1 LPSALSRSLSVI
13 DEAQLQTLGA
23 QELREA
29 VRVLMADLSSKSAT
43 IERHER
49 EAAFN
54 RATIDK
60 LTHEMAVLKRLKFAA
75 KSEAFTAEQK
85 SLLEEAIDADL
96 GALAQEIE
104 QRAPADDKAKSDR
117 KQPKRAVLP
126 PQLPRTE
133 FRHEPDSTT
142 CSCGCQFRRIGED
155 VAEKLDYVPGV
166 FTVERHVR
174 GKWVC
179 KECETLV
186 QAPVAPHII
195 DKGIP
200 TTALLAQVNHTGYRG
215 GLLA

>member
-1 LPSALSRSLSVI
+1 MI

-29 VRVLMADLSSKSAT
+29 VRVLMAELSSKSAT

-60 LTHEMAVLKRLKFAA
+60 LTHEMAVLKPLKFAA
-75 KSEAFTAEQK
+75 KSEAFTVEQK
-85 SLLEEAIDADL
+85 SLLEETIDADL
-96 GALAQEIE
+96 AALAQEIE
-104 QRAPADDKAKSDR
+104 QCAPADDKAKGDR

-126 PQLPRTE
+126 PHLPRTE

-142 CSCGCQFRRIGED
+142 CSCGCQLQRIGED
-155 VAEKLDYVPGV
+155 VAEKLDYAPGV

-174 GKWVC
+174 DKWVC
-179 KECETLV
+179 KACETLV
-186 QAPVAPHII
+186 
-195 DKGIP
+195 
-200 TTALLAQVNHTGYRG
+200 
-215 GLLA
+215 